1 MQLTLTLG
9 KRLWLLGCLVLVA
22 LLIMSFISGF
32 AVGHFGPD
40 TRVVRIITVV
50 QDVVV
55 FILPAVA
62 TAMLVTR
69 RPATL
74 LAVDRRPSWP
84 FTALAVVTL
93 IVAIPAMNAVIA
105 LNEAMPLPDGVA
117 DSLLAMERQADAMIN
132 ILMGPDT
139 VPNLIMAILIIGIF
153 AGLSEELLF
162 RGAFQRLLS
171 TGGISTHAAIWI
183 AAAVFSLVHMEI
195 LGFIPRM
202 LLGAF
207 FGYTLVWGRSLWT
220 PVILH
225 IVNNSLYILT
235 SRASVEVLTSY
246 SWPWLLVSI
255 ILTAACLIA
264 LWKASLRLAKSH
276 FNNIKARV

>member
-1 MQLTLTLG
+1 MTLTLG
-9 KRLWLLGCLVLVA
+9 KRLWLLGCLVFVA
-22 LLIMSFISGF
+22 LVLVSFISGF
-32 AVGHFGPD
+32 VTGRLGFD
-40 TRVVRIITVV
+40 TRVVRILTIV
-50 QDVVV
+50 QDIVV

-84 FTALAVVTL
+84 FTAIAVVTL
-93 IVAIPAMNAVIA
+93 VVAIPAMNAVIA
-105 LNEAMPLPDGVA
+105 LNEAMPLPDGIA
-117 DSLLAMERQADAMIN
+117 DSLLAMERQADAMIQV
-132 ILMGPDT
+132 LMGPDT
-139 VPNLIMAILIIGIF
+139 VANLIMGILIVGVF
-153 AGLSEELLF
+153 AGLSEEILF

-171 TGGISTHAAIWI
+171 TGGPSHHAAIWI

-195 LGFIPRM
+195 LGFLPRM

-225 IVNNSLYILT
+225 IVNNSLYIIT
-235 SRASVEVLTSY
+235 SRAGDGILSLGSDVSSLS
-246 SWPWLLVSI
+246 SWSWLLASI
-255 ILTAACLIA
+255 LLTAICLIA
-264 LWKASLRLAKSH
+264 LRKASLRLA
-276 FNNIKARV
+276 R